1 MEGGH
6 WPAWRHQL
14 LPTCPGPR
22 VTGGKHLPG
31 GAGTPACTLAK
42 MASPFVNNL
51 TQNGRLSIRRAE
63 PDGGASHDDLDGGK
77 MGDKRIRMG
86 GKAGAL
92 GRGVKKEKEGRFAMV
107 GRHGAA
113 GGSSGRRS
121 RQLGRQL
128 HRRELSNG
136 IKKTAPAAEN
146 HHSPYF
152 QCLVETSM
160 APFESPHI

>member
-1 MEGGH
+1 
-6 WPAWRHQL
+6 
-14 LPTCPGPR
+14 
-22 VTGGKHLPG
+22 
-31 GAGTPACTLAK
+31 

-128 HRRELSNG
+128 HRRG
-136 IKKTAPAAEN
+136 RG
-146 HHSPYF
+146 
-152 QCLVETSM
+152 
-160 APFESPHI
+160 

>member
-1 MEGGH
+1 M
-6 WPAWRHQL
+6 AVFL
-14 LPTCPGPR
+14 S
-22 VTGGKHLPG
+22 
-31 GAGTPACTLAK
+31 GAQ
-42 MASPFVNNL
+42 NL
-51 TQNGRLSIRRAE
+51 M
-63 PDGGASHDDLDGGK
+63 GGASHDDLDGGK

-92 GRGVKKEKEGRFAMV
+92 GRGVKREKEGRFAMV

-113 GGSSGRRS
+113 GDSSGRRS

-128 HRRELSNG
+128 HRRGELSNG

-160 APFESPHI
+160 APFVSPHI